1 MSFYDVF
8 QDFTGRSAREVPF
21 PRREAI
27 AWRNDG
33 DANDAIRTADRCK
46 SPVPAPRRGA
56 LAVTPGAMNALAQE
70 RIAEGHEGHMLSIAE
85 PHAPSVR
92 PDPSV
97 PPPAQVGLLTEGM
110 NPGWCTMQQ
119 NLTGASLPQVRRR
132 LSRAWRSMLASRI
145 DEALD
150 TVEQIEQQLGDVP
163 PADAPR
169 FRAAT
174 QLLRAAGLA
183 FQDDSLGAVAIA
195 GSYLE
200 QGGGKQDHHAAA
212 TLCRLGFWQLGR
224 FELFHSIPRHRP
236 RLRWSKSWAISSM
249 LDLSI
254 EAAMALDH
262 LNLSIAR
269 RLALDALNV
278 AETALNGAG
287 GLAALPACLAAQ
299 MLYEQGCLE
308 QADTILRE
316 RLPSINAGAPIEAA
330 LRAYLVLARIAAHR
344 MQYDFAALLL
354 REAEALG
361 ERRGWPR
368 LVAACLT
375 ERTSL
380 LLQAGQVR
388 EGRLVLEYLDRYADA
403 HRTGS
408 GYATDEIR
416 RYRALTRCR
425 VSWAEAPSN
434 ETVAALRQLYHNAL
448 DKRNFYAGSGLAV
461 ELAGMLATIGETEEA
476 DDLFLRTVKVGAAA
490 GLYQVF
496 LEGGAESGMLL
507 RRAWTRVEASRS
519 PDRELLPYVA
529 SLLSRWES
537 APAADP
543 SAPSR
548 SRAGN
553 TLTARERDILAMISQ
568 GFSNK
573 RIARTLQI
581 SPETVKSHIKRI
593 FSKLAA
599 SSRTEAV
606 SRAGSL
612 GLL

>member
-1 MSFYDVF
+1 M
-8 QDFTGRSAREVPF
+8 
-21 PRREAI
+21 
-27 AWRNDG
+27 
-33 DANDAIRTADRCK
+33 K
-46 SPVPAPRRGA
+46 
-56 LAVTPGAMNALAQE
+56 AMAEQ
-70 RIAEGHEGHMLSIAE
+70 RIAERHDEHMLSISE
-85 PHAPSVR
+85 PYAPTVW

-97 PPPAQVGLLTEGM
+97 PFPAQVGLLGEGM
-110 NPGWCTMQQ
+110 SPGWSTMQQ
-119 NLTGASLPQVRRR
+119 NLTGASLPQIRRR

-150 TVEQIEQQLGDVP
+150 TVEQIERQLGDVP
-163 PADAPR
+163 PSDAPR

-200 QGGGKQDHHAAA
+200 KYGGKQDHHAAA
-212 TLCRLGFWQLGR
+212 TLCRMGFWQLGR
-224 FELFHSIPRHRP
+224 FELFHSLPRHQP
-236 RLRWSKSWAISSM
+236 RQHRSKSWAISSM

-262 LNLSIAR
+262 LNMSIAR
-269 RLALDALNV
+269 RLALDAMDV
-278 AETALNGAG
+278 AKTVPNGEG

-299 MLYEQGCLE
+299 VLYEQGCLD
-308 QADTILRE
+308 QADTMLRE

-330 LRAYLVLARIAAHR
+330 LRAYLVLARIATHR

-361 ERRGWPR
+361 ESRAWPR
-368 LVAACLT
+368 LVAAILA

-388 EGRLVLEYLDRYADA
+388 EARVVLDYFDRYAET

-416 RYRALTRCR
+416 RYRVLTRCR
-425 VSWAEAPSN
+425 VAWAEAPSN
-434 ETVAALRQLYHNAL
+434 ETVAALRQLYHHTL
-448 DKRNFYAGSGLAV
+448 DKRNFYVGSGLAV
-461 ELAGMLATIGETEEA
+461 ELAGMLATIGESEEA
-476 DDLFLRTVKVGAAA
+476 DSLFSRTLKVGAAA
-490 GLYQVF
+490 GLYQIF
-496 LEGGAESGMLL
+496 LGGGAESGMLL
-507 RRAWTRVEASRS
+507 RRAYVRAGAAGSS
-519 PDRELLPYVA
+519 DRELLPYVG

-537 APAADP
+537 APAAGP
-543 SAPSR
+543 SALSN
-548 SRAGN
+548 SRAGS
-553 TLTARERDILAMISQ
+553 TLTARERDILATISQ

-581 SPETVKSHIKRI
+581 SPETVKSHVKRI

>member
-1 MSFYDVF
+1 MALFEPSTAASLRRQR
-8 QDFTGRSAREVPF
+8 QDEARWPGVMK
-21 PRREAI
+21 AI
-27 AWRNDG
+27 AEERV
-33 DANDAIRTADRCK
+33 AN
-46 SPVPAPRRGA
+46 
-56 LAVTPGAMNALAQE
+56 
-70 RIAEGHEGHMLSIAE
+70 GHDEHTLSISE

-97 PPPAQVGLLTEGM
+97 PSPAQVGLLVEGM
-110 NPGWCTMQQ
+110 SPGWSTMQQ
-119 NLTGASLPQVRRR
+119 NLTGASLPQIRRR

-150 TVEQIEQQLGDVP
+150 TVDQIERQLGDVP
-163 PADAPR
+163 PADARR

-174 QLLRAAGLA
+174 QLLRAAGHA

-195 GSYLE
+195 GSHLE
-200 QGGGKQDHHAAA
+200 KGGGKQDHHAAA

-224 FELFHSIPRHRP
+224 FDLFHSLPRHQP
-236 RLRWSKSWAISSM
+236 RQQRSKSWAISSM
-249 LDLSI
+249 LDRSI

-269 RLALDALNV
+269 RLALDAMDV
-278 AETALNGAG
+278 AKTALNGEG

-299 MLYEQGCLE
+299 VLYEQGCLD
-308 QADTILRE
+308 QADTMLRE

-330 LRAYLVLARIAAHR
+330 LRAYLVLARIATHR

-361 ERRGWPR
+361 ERRAWPR
-368 LVAACLT
+368 LVAASLA

-388 EGRLVLEYLDRYADA
+388 EARLVLDYFDHYAET

-408 GYATDEIR
+408 GYATDEIQ
-416 RYRALTRCR
+416 RYRVLTRCR
-425 VSWAEAPSN
+425 VAWAEAPSN
-434 ETVAALRQLYHNAL
+434 ETVVALRQLYHHTL
-448 DKRNFYAGSGLAV
+448 DKRNFYVGSGLAV
-461 ELAGMLATIGETEEA
+461 ELAGMLAAIGECEEA
-476 DDLFLRTVKVGAAA
+476 DALFSRTLKVGAAA

-507 RRAWTRVEASRS
+507 RRAYVRTEAAGSS
-519 PDRELLPYVA
+519 DRELLPYVG

-537 APAADP
+537 GPAADP

-568 GFSNK
+568 GFANK

-581 SPETVKSHIKRI
+581 SPETVKSHVKRI